1 MPFGRLAMAGC
12 KMIDA
17 ATKKRPGPPLNVRAA
32 VASVATAL
40 FLLALKS
47 WAAVATGSVAMLG
60 SLADTALDL
69 VASLVLLLSVRY
81 AAMPPDEDHRFGHGK
96 AESLAALFQVAL
108 IAVSAALI
116 AWRAT
121 GRLMSGA
128 VTVEAESGIIVSVI
142 AILATFALI
151 AYQKSVIRRTGSVAI
166 AADNLHYQS
175 DLLLNLSVIAALAID
190 AALGI
195 GWVDPLFGVAIALW
209 LSWGAWRGAARAIDQ
224 LMDKE
229 WPDEKRLRFIA
240 VAHRHDELKN
250 LHDLRTR
257 TSGNR
262 DFAQFHVD
270 MPADMT
276 VAQSHGIIHRVE
288 EDLCAH
294 FPEVEVLIHIDPE
307 GHVDE
312 PGNPLVEEDQFRKLE
327 EGD

>member
-1 MPFGRLAMAGC
+1 M
-12 KMIDA
+12 
-17 ATKKRPGPPLNVRAA
+17 
-32 VASVATAL
+32 ASVATAL

-69 VASLVLLLSVRY
+69 AASLVLLFSVRY

-116 AWRAT
+116 AWRAID
-121 GRLMSGA
+121 RLTSDA
-128 VTVEAESGIIVSVI
+128 VTVKAESGIAVSVI
-142 AILATFALI
+142 AIVATIALI
-151 AYQKSVIRRTGSVAI
+151 AYQKSIIRRTGSVAI
-166 AADNLHYQS
+166 EADSLHYQS
-175 DLLLNLSVIAALAID
+175 DLALNVSVILALVLD
-190 AALGI
+190 QYLGI
-195 GWVDPLFGVAIALW
+195 AWIDPLFGVGIALW
-209 LSWGAWRGAARAIDQ
+209 LAWGAWRGAARAIDQ

-229 WPDEKRLRFIA
+229 WPDEKRRRFIEI
-240 VAHRHDELKN
+240 AHRHDELKN

-276 VAQSHGIIHRVE
+276 VEQSHDIIHRVE

-307 GHVDE
+307 GHIDE
-312 PGNPLVEEDQFRKLE
+312 PDNPLVEEDQFKKLE
-327 EGD
+327 EGS